1 MKNNETRETK
11 FSTDNLRF
19 LYPAPADEES
29 LYGVLTKWSVVISE
43 FGIAINSNK
52 ETEEGLIKMI
62 ELSSVL
68 KQKSKEL
75 FIQSI
80 VGKIAVQDKLELT
93 SIAQSIITR
102 LLDQIF
108 IIEQR
113 KTKQDEKVST
123 KIISEHVKEVFEF
136 IKEFFSSYFDYTQ
149 KVPSYLLLHFKE
161 SLKANAESLKKLAV
175 NNGIEMEDIGVI
187 VSEIIE
193 QTITEGTSITTYSQI
208 NYYKDLFHQFLSG
221 DGTLTCSFIRDTLYK
236 FNYNSE
242 SFILNEYERLNKASS
257 QFHSIKEKIALLSY
271 ELKTV
276 NQFLSTSKHAFLQYL
291 PSVKEQVGNWI
302 IEEIRFLEK
311 GTYPIE
317 YANTLSDP
325 DNKIHTSLSV
335 AKLAVIIRL
344 LVVDKIIINRT
355 VAPMLRIAGKT
366 FSTLQKDEISVG
378 SLETKYH
385 APDKGTINA
394 MKDLLFKWI
403 NILGKL

>member
-1 MKNNETRETK
+1 MKNNGARETK
-11 FSTDNLRF
+11 FSTANLRL
-19 LYPAPADEES
+19 LYPAYVNEET
-29 LYGVLTKWSVVISE
+29 LYSVLTKWSVLISE
-43 FGIAINSNK
+43 YGIAINTTK
-52 ETEEGLIKMI
+52 DIEEGLAEMI
-62 ELSSVL
+62 ELSAVL
-68 KQKSKEL
+68 KQKSKEF

-93 SIAQSIITR
+93 TIAQSIITR

-108 IIEQR
+108 IIEQ
-113 KTKQDEKVST
+113 KQKDEKESI

-136 IKEFFSSYFDYTQ
+136 IKEYFSSYFDYTQ
-149 KVPSYLLLHFKE
+149 KVPTYLLLHFKE
-161 SLKANAESLKKLAV
+161 SLKSNSESLKKLAV
-175 NNGIEMEDIGVI
+175 NNGIEMEEIGVI

-193 QTITEGTSITTYSQI
+193 HTITEKTTLNTYSQI

-257 QFHSIKEKIALLSY
+257 ELHSIKEKIALLSY
-271 ELKTV
+271 ELKKV
-276 NQFLSTSKHAFLQYL
+276 NQFFSTSKNAFLQNL

-311 GTYPIE
+311 GILPIE
-317 YANTLSDP
+317 YANTLSEL

-355 VAPMLRIAGKT
+355 VAPMLRIVTKT
-366 FSTLQKDEISVG
+366 FSTLQKDDISVG

-385 APDKGTINA
+385 APDKATINA
-394 MKDLLFKWI
+394 VKDMLFKWI

>member
-1 MKNNETRETK
+1 MKNNGARETK
-11 FSTDNLRF
+11 FSTANLRL
-19 LYPAPADEES
+19 LYPASVNEES
-29 LYGVLTKWSVVISE
+29 LYSVLTKWSVLISE
-43 FGIAINSNK
+43 YGIAINSNK
-52 ETEEGLIKMI
+52 DTEVGLAEMV
-62 ELSSVL
+62 ELSAVL
-68 KQKSKEL
+68 KQKSKEF

-80 VGKIAVQDKLELT
+80 VGKIVVQDKLELT

-108 IIEQR
+108 LIEQ
-113 KTKQDEKVST
+113 KEKGEKESI

-136 IKEFFSSYFDYTQ
+136 IKEYFSSYFDYTQ
-149 KVPSYLLLHFKE
+149 KVPTYLLLHFKE

-175 NNGIEMEDIGVI
+175 NNGIEMEEIGVI
-187 VSEIIE
+187 ISEIIE
-193 QTITEGTSITTYSQI
+193 HTITEKTAINTYSQI

-221 DGTLTCSFIRDTLYK
+221 DGTITCSFIRDTLYK

-257 QFHSIKEKIALLSY
+257 QLHSIKEKIALLSY
-271 ELKTV
+271 ELKKV
-276 NQFLSTSKHAFLQYL
+276 NQFFSTSKNAFLQHL

-311 GTYPIE
+311 GTLPIE
-317 YANTLSDP
+317 YANTLSEP

-355 VAPMLRIAGKT
+355 VAPMLRIVGKT
-366 FSTLQKDEISVG
+366 FSTLQKDDISIG

-385 APDKGTINA
+385 APDKATINA
-394 MKDLLFKWI
+394 VKDMLFKWI

>member
-1 MKNNETRETK
+1 MKNNEAREAK
-11 FSTDNLRF
+11 FTTDNLRL
-19 LYPAPADEES
+19 LYPAPVSEES
-29 LYGVLTKWSVVISE
+29 LFSVLTKWSVAISE
-43 FGIAINSNK
+43 YGIAINSNL
-52 ETEEGLIKMI
+52 ETKEGLAEMI
-62 ELSSVL
+62 ELSAVL

-108 IIEQR
+108 FIEQ
-113 KTKQDEKVST
+113 KQKEEKESI

-136 IKEFFSSYFDYTQ
+136 IKEYFSSYFDYTQ
-149 KVPSYLLLHFKE
+149 KVPSYLLLYFKQ
-161 SLKANAESLKKLAV
+161 SLKANAESLKKLVV
-175 NNGIEMEDIGVI
+175 NNGIEMEEIGVI
-187 VSEIIE
+187 ISEIIE
-193 QTITEGTSITTYSQI
+193 HTITERTSINTYSQI
-208 NYYKDLFHQFLSG
+208 NYYKDLFHQSLSG

-257 QFHSIKEKIALLSY
+257 QLHSIKEKIALLSY
-271 ELKTV
+271 ELKKV
-276 NQFLSTSKHAFLQYL
+276 NQFFTTSKNAFLQYL

-311 GTYPIE
+311 GTLPIE
-317 YANTLSDP
+317 YANTLNEP
-325 DNKIHTSLSV
+325 DHKIHTSLSV

-355 VAPMLRIAGKT
+355 VAPMLRIVGKT
-366 FSTLQKDEISVG
+366 FSTLQKDDISIG

-385 APDKGTINA
+385 APDKATISA
-394 MKDLLFKWI
+394 VKDMLFKWI

>member
-1 MKNNETRETK
+1 MKTNVVREPK
-11 FSTDNLRF
+11 FSTANLRL
-19 LYPAPADEES
+19 LYPAPVNEES
-29 LYGVLTKWSVVISE
+29 LYSVLTKWSLLISE
-43 FGIAINSNK
+43 YGIVINTTKNN
-52 ETEEGLIKMI
+52 EEGLVEMI
-62 ELSSVL
+62 ELSAVL
-68 KQKSKEL
+68 KQKSKEF

-80 VGKIAVQDKLELT
+80 IGKIAVHDKLELT

-108 IIEQR
+108 IIEQN
-113 KTKQDEKVST
+113 KKDKDQHESV
-123 KIISEHVKEVFEF
+123 KIISEHAKEVFEF
-136 IKEFFSSYFDYTQ
+136 IKEYFSSYFDYTQ
-149 KVPSYLLLHFKE
+149 KVPSYLLLHFKDL
-161 SLKANAESLKKLAV
+161 LKANAESLKKLVV
-175 NNGIEMEDIGVI
+175 NNGIEMEEIGVI

-193 QTITEGTSITTYSQI
+193 QTITEKASINTYSQI

-257 QFHSIKEKIALLSY
+257 QLHSIKEKIAMLSY
-271 ELKTV
+271 ELKKV
-276 NQFLSTSKHAFLQYL
+276 NQFFSISKNALVQYL

-311 GTYPIE
+311 GMLPIE
-317 YANTLSDP
+317 YANTLSEH

-355 VAPMLRIAGKT
+355 VAPMLRIVTKT
-366 FSTLQKDEISVG
+366 FSTLQKDDISIS

-385 APDKGTINA
+385 APDKATINA
-394 MKDLLFKWI
+394 VKDLLFKWI
-403 NILGKL
+403 NILGRL

>member
-1 MKNNETRETK
+1 MKNNEARETK
-11 FSTDNLRF
+11 FSSANLRL
-19 LYPAPADEES
+19 LYPAPINEES
-29 LYGVLTKWSVVISE
+29 LYSVLTKWSVVILE
-43 FGIAINSNK
+43 YGIAINAAKDN
-52 ETEEGLIKMI
+52 EEGLAEMI
-62 ELSSVL
+62 ELSAVL
-68 KQKSKEL
+68 KQKSKEF

-80 VGKIAVQDKLELT
+80 IGKIAVQDKLELT

-108 IIEQR
+108 IIEQ
-113 KTKQDEKVST
+113 KQQGKDENKSVQ
-123 KIISEHVKEVFEF
+123 IISEHVKEVFEF
-136 IKEFFSSYFDYTQ
+136 IKEYFSSYFDYTQ
-149 KVPSYLLLHFKE
+149 KVPSYLLLE
-161 SLKANAESLKKLAV
+161 YRDSLKANAESLKKLV
-175 NNGIEMEDIGVI
+175 VSNGIEMEDIGVV

-193 QTITEGTSITTYSQI
+193 HTITERTEINTFIQI

-257 QFHSIKEKIALLSY
+257 QLHSIKEKIASLSY
-271 ELKTV
+271 ELKKV
-276 NQFLSTSKHAFLQYL
+276 NQFLCTSKNAFMQYI

-311 GTYPIE
+311 GTLPIE
-317 YANTLSDP
+317 YANNLSEP
-325 DNKIHTSLSV
+325 ENKIHTSLSV

-355 VAPMLRIAGKT
+355 VAPMLRIVGKT
-366 FSTLQKDEISVG
+366 FSTLQKDDISIG

-385 APDKGTINA
+385 APDKATISA
-394 MKDLLFKWI
+394 VKDILFKWI

>member
-1 MKNNETRETK
+1 MKNSEARESK
-11 FSTDNLRF
+11 FSEANLRL
-19 LYPAPADEES
+19 LYPAPVNEES
-29 LYGVLTKWSVVISE
+29 LYSVLTKWSVLISE
-43 FGIAINSNK
+43 YGIAIYSSKN
-52 ETEEGLIKMI
+52 TEEGLAEMI
-62 ELSSVL
+62 ELSAVL

-108 IIEQR
+108 IIEQ
-113 KTKQDEKVST
+113 KQRDKDEQESI

-136 IKEFFSSYFDYTQ
+136 IKEYFSSYFDYTQ
-149 KVPSYLLLHFKE
+149 KAPFYLLLHFKE
-161 SLKANAESLKKLAV
+161 SLKSNAESLKKLAV
-175 NNGIEMEDIGVI
+175 NNGIEMEEIGVI

-193 QTITEGTSITTYSQI
+193 QTITERTSINTYSQI
-208 NYYKDLFHQFLSG
+208 NYYKDLFHHFLSG

-257 QFHSIKEKIALLSY
+257 QLHSIKEKIALLSY
-271 ELKTV
+271 ELKKV
-276 NQFLSTSKHAFLQYL
+276 NQFFSTSKNAFLQYL

-311 GTYPIE
+311 GTLPIE
-317 YANTLSDP
+317 YANTLSEP
-325 DNKIHTSLSV
+325 DHKINTSLSV

-344 LVVDKIIINRT
+344 LVVDKVIINRT
-355 VAPMLRIAGKT
+355 IAPMLRIVTKT
-366 FSTLQKDEISVG
+366 FSTLQKDDISIG

-385 APDKGTINA
+385 APDKATIIA
-394 MKDLLFKWI
+394 VKDMMFKWI
-403 NILGKL
+403 NILGRL

>member
-1 MKNNETRETK
+1 MKNNGARETK
-11 FSTDNLRF
+11 FSTANLRL
-19 LYPAPADEES
+19 LYPAPLNEES
-29 LYGVLTKWSVVISE
+29 LYSVLTKWSVLISE
-43 FGIAINSNK
+43 YGIAINSNK
-52 ETEEGLIKMI
+52 DTEEGLAEMI

-68 KQKSKEL
+68 KQKSKEF

-108 IIEQR
+108 IIEQ
-113 KTKQDEKVST
+113 KQTDEKESI
-123 KIISEHVKEVFEF
+123 KIISEHIKEVFEF
-136 IKEFFSSYFDYTQ
+136 IKEYFSSYFDYTQ

-161 SLKANAESLKKLAV
+161 SLKSNAESLKKLAV
-175 NNGIEMEDIGVI
+175 NNGIEMEEIGVI
-187 VSEIIE
+187 ISEIIE
-193 QTITEGTSITTYSQI
+193 HTITERTSINTYRQI

-257 QFHSIKEKIALLSY
+257 QLHSIKEKIALLSY
-271 ELKTV
+271 ELKKV
-276 NQFLSTSKHAFLQYL
+276 NQFFSTSKNALLQYL

-311 GTYPIE
+311 GTLPIE
-317 YANTLSDP
+317 YANTLSEP
-325 DNKIHTSLSV
+325 DHKIHTSLSV

-344 LVVDKIIINRT
+344 LVVDKTIINRT
-355 VAPMLRIAGKT
+355 IAPMLRIVTKT
-366 FSTLQKDEISVG
+366 FSTLQKDDISIG

-385 APDKGTINA
+385 APDKATINA
-394 MKDLLFKWI
+394 VKDMLFKWI
-403 NILGKL
+403 NILGRL

>member
-1 MKNNETRETK
+1 MKHNVARETK
-11 FSTDNLRF
+11 FTTDNLRL
-19 LYPAPADEES
+19 LYPAPANEES
-29 LYGVLTKWSVVISE
+29 LYSVLTKWSIVISE
-43 FGIAINSNK
+43 CGIAINSNK
-52 ETEEGLIKMI
+52 DTEAGLAEMI
-62 ELSSVL
+62 ELSAVL
-68 KQKSKEL
+68 KQKSKEY

-80 VGKIAVQDKLELT
+80 VGKIAVQDKRELT
-93 SIAQSIITR
+93 SIAQSIVTR

-108 IIEQR
+108 FIEQ
-113 KTKQDEKVST
+113 KQKEEKESI

-136 IKEFFSSYFDYTQ
+136 IKEYFSSYFDYTQ

-175 NNGIEMEDIGVI
+175 NNGIEMEEIGVI
-187 VSEIIE
+187 ISEIIE
-193 QTITEGTSITTYSQI
+193 HTITERTSINTYSQI

-221 DGTLTCSFIRDTLYK
+221 DGTLTSSFIRDTLYK

-257 QFHSIKEKIALLSY
+257 QLHSIKEKIALLSY
-271 ELKTV
+271 ELKKV
-276 NQFLSTSKHAFLQYL
+276 NQFFSTSKNSFLQYL

-311 GTYPIE
+311 GTLPIE
-317 YANTLSDP
+317 YADTLSEP

-355 VAPMLRIAGKT
+355 VAPMLRIVVKT
-366 FSTLQKDEISVG
+366 FSTLQKDEVSIG

-385 APDKGTINA
+385 APDKATINA
-394 MKDLLFKWI
+394 VKDLLFKWI
-403 NILGKL
+403 NILGRL

>member
-1 MKNNETRETK
+1 MKNNGARETK
-11 FSTDNLRF
+11 FSTANLRL
-19 LYPAPADEES
+19 LYPASVNEES
-29 LYGVLTKWSVVISE
+29 LYSVLTKWSVLISE
-43 FGIAINSNK
+43 YGIAINSNK
-52 ETEEGLIKMI
+52 DTEVGLTEMV
-62 ELSSVL
+62 ELSAVL
-68 KQKSKEL
+68 KQKSKEF

-80 VGKIAVQDKLELT
+80 VGKIVVQDKLELT

-108 IIEQR
+108 LIEQ
-113 KTKQDEKVST
+113 KEKGEKESI

-136 IKEFFSSYFDYTQ
+136 MKEYFSSYFDYTQ
-149 KVPSYLLLHFKE
+149 KVPTYLLLHFKE

-175 NNGIEMEDIGVI
+175 NNGIEMEEIGAI

-193 QTITEGTSITTYSQI
+193 HTITERTSINTYSQI

-257 QFHSIKEKIALLSY
+257 QLHSIKEKIALLSY
-271 ELKTV
+271 ELKKV
-276 NQFLSTSKHAFLQYL
+276 NQFFSTSKNAFLQYL

-311 GTYPIE
+311 GTLPIE
-317 YANTLSDP
+317 YANTLSEP

-355 VAPMLRIAGKT
+355 VAPMLRIVGKT
-366 FSTLQKDEISVG
+366 FSTLQKDDISIG

-385 APDKGTINA
+385 APDKATINA
-394 MKDLLFKWI
+394 VKDMLFKWI